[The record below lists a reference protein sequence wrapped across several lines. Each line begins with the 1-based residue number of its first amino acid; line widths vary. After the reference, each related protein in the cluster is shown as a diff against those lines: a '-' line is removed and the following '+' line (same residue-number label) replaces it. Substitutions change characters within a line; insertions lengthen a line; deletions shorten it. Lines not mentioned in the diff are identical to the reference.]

1 MRYYVA
7 SDIHGFFGCFIKAL
21 EEKGYFSDRDEHKL
35 IILGDLFDRGME
47 ARELQEFILEQM
59 IARQITEGPTSDAS
73 SGISMKILIWNR
85 PVS

>member
-7 SDIHGFFGCFIKAL
+7 SDIHGFFGCFTKAL

-47 ARELQEFILEQM
+47 A
-59 IARQITEGPTSDAS
+59 
-73 SGISMKILIWNR
+73 K
-85 PVS
+85 